1 MTKHVVGQDVNLT
14 EYNRCG
20 CYPAHKRRGK
30 TLAVCQGIRLKT
42 CLVFFCLLVEFSHLQ
57 EKNDDLTKVSQ
68 PIIWCPGCL
77 STEVGLP
84 DTSLLALP
92 GP

>member
-1 MTKHVVGQDVNLT
+1 MTKHVVEQDVNLT

-30 TLAVCQGIRLKT
+30 MLAVCQGIRLKT